1 MVIRVSGLT
10 AFVFLCVLFAS
21 AQADSIRFYDHYWE
35 ETSEGSAAYYRLSEK
50 GGRFFNVNDYYISGK
65 LQMTGTYTSLEP
77 EIQHGYF
84 TWYFENG
91 QKYAEGNY
99 VHGEREGIW
108 TFWFPD
114 GLKKQE
120 IIFYPGRTE
129 EFVIRWESKRQKNSR
144 EIVENA
150 AEHGK
155 AEKALALLNSA
166 LQINPFSAE
175 AYYQKGLIELKSG
188 NENQGCE
195 DLLKAREY
203 WFYDMTELSR
213 VMEENC
219 K

>member
-1 MVIRVSGLT
+1 MIFRLPCSLLFIAVSNS
-10 AFVFLCVLFAS
+10 FLFA
-21 AQADSIRFYDHYWE
+21 QAGSIRYFDHYWE
-35 ETSEGSAAYYRLSEK
+35 PSAKDSAAYYRLAEK
-50 GGRFFNVNDYYISGK
+50 GERLYRVRDYYISGK
-65 LQMTGTYTSLEP
+65 IQMEGTYSSLEP

-84 TWYFENG
+84 IWYFENG

-99 VHGEREGIW
+99 EHGEREGIW

-120 IIFYPGRTE
+120 IRFYPGRME
-129 EFVIRWESKRQKNSR
+129 EFAIRWESKRLKNSR
-144 EIVENA
+144 EIVKKA
-150 AEHGK
+150 AEQGK
-155 AEKALALLNSA
+155 AEKALSLLNSA

-175 AYYQKGLIELKSG
+175 AYYEKGLIELKSG

-203 WFYDMTELSR
+203 WFYDMMELSR